1 MATNTLLTVF
11 TTHLKAKKPF
21 ANVRA
26 LQAEQLA
33 SFTSFIENAVIIA
46 GDFNADPQE
55 EAIITM
61 KKSFSSAYEKLL
73 GSEPVFTT
81 YKYRKPTELQARTI
95 DYVFF
100 NNKVESV
107 CGWLDIPEE
116 KTIPVIGNPNE
127 NHPSDHYAIAFEFK
141 ITSS

>member
-1 MATNTLLTVF
+1 
-11 TTHLKAKKPF
+11 
-21 ANVRA
+21 
-26 LQAEQLA
+26 
-33 SFTSFIENAVIIA
+33 VIIA

-61 KKSFSSAYEKLL
+61 KNSFSSAYEKLL

-100 NNKVESV
+100 NKKVESV